1 MKRIFRYEIQEK
13 DAGKTIETFL
23 LEHEYTPTCIK
34 SLKKAE
40 SLITVN
46 GKWEFVNKLLQEN
59 DILETVFLD
68 DGSSENIPAVEM
80 PLDIIYEDEEKRG
93 ICIWR
98 DAHNEYDI
106 IDFLMYPH
114 WIFLY
119 FYAKSTIK
127 TLKAY
132 GHLDVKVFPEN
143 TLIISP
149 VFTAKEHQGKGIA
162 TKLIKEG
169 IRDLVPQG
177 YKLGLEAQ
185 NPENVKFY
193 EKLGFRTI
201 KYVYFKS
208 EKIHNYY
215 IMYDPDGTL
224 FEENK

>member
-1 MKRIFRYEIQEK
+1 MKREK
-13 DAGKTIETFL
+13 KLTRKELQYYARMAADSYIDDPVHCYATK
-23 LEHEYTPTCIK
+23 HEYWRRKYVYHFMIERLAT
-34 SLKKAE
+34 SNRE
-40 SLITVN
+40 
-46 GKWEFVNKLLQEN
+46 
-59 DILETVFLD
+59 
-68 DGSSENIPAVEM
+68 
-80 PLDIIYEDEEKRG
+80 DIIYEDEEKRG

-162 TKLIKEG
+162 TRLIKEG
-169 IRDLVPQG
+169 IADLVPQG

-185 NPENVKFY
+185 DPDNVKFY
-193 EKLGFRTI
+193 EKLGFKTI
-201 KYVYFKS
+201 RYDYWKR

-215 IMYDPDGTL
+215 MMYDPDGTL